1 MVIVPSVDK
10 TGADE
15 LEEAGMDG
23 TGTTEIPSAEDEDSC
38 GGDVGVAEVDTAAAL
53 LSHAVQTV
61 DVDVRVCVERVVN
74 IDVKELPP
82 DE

>member
-1 MVIVPSVDK
+1 MVVSSVDE

-15 LEEAGMDG
+15 LDEAGIDG
-23 TGTTEIPSAEDEDSC
+23 TGITEIPSASDED
-38 GGDVGVAEVDTAAAL
+38 GLGDGVGVTEVDAAATL